1 MSVTG
6 TALLVT
12 IPAITILWVWLQVF
26 NKNSIKAR
34 LVWFIL
40 VRVPP
45 ARNAIITFC
54 SRLVNWYQHFWR
66 LNTVKPVYNGPVY
79 SGHLVSY
86 GYVPDNFPKS
96 WVALYF
102 LQSWPVFSGHP
113 VYNGHLAISQG
124 WPLYTAGLT
133 VSSLSKNVVDKVLES
148 ISECIEED
156 KWTYFLIVP
165 MCKHESEIWF
175 SRWFISFLGL

>member
-96 WVALYF
+96 
-102 LQSWPVFSGHP
+102 
-113 VYNGHLAISQG
+113 
-124 WPLYTAGLT
+124 
-133 VSSLSKNVVDKVLES
+133 
-148 ISECIEED
+148 
-156 KWTYFLIVP
+156 
-165 MCKHESEIWF
+165 
-175 SRWFISFLGL
+175 